1 MAKVTLRFYGS
12 LAEHGERFDVFASTA
27 REALYTVVSQLDGV
41 KEKIVNNFYRLRV
54 AKHDVTERDLQS
66 VISSEL
72 KDGDVIHVVP
82 KAVGG
87 GGALNF
93 IAGAALIAFSF
104 TNPLGWAA
112 LAVGSTTVG
121 TIAFGVGVS
130 LILGGVANLLVKQP
144 KMTTGAGEETA
155 KNYGF
160 NNLANN
166 TVQGSA
172 IPICYGNITIGAGV
186 ISQGIRSER
195 LNSVPTSG
203 EVNAQRKTIALV
215 KARDKQGTQYNTE
228 QNDKT
233 YILVEE

>member
-1 MAKVTLRFYGS
+1 MAKVTLKFYGS
-12 LAEHGERFDVFASTA
+12 LTKYGDRFDVYADSA
-27 REALYTVVSQLDGV
+27 REALHIVISQLDGL
-41 KEKIVNNFYRLRV
+41 KERFVNDFFRLRV
-54 AKHDVTERDLQS
+54 AKQDVAISDLQKKMTS
-66 VISSEL
+66 DL
-72 KDGDVIHVVP
+72 KDGDVVHVVP
-82 KAVGG
+82 RALGG
-87 GGALNF
+87 SGALNF

-144 KMTTGAGEETA
+144 KMTTGASDETA

-172 IPICYGNITIGAGV
+172 IPVCYGNITIGASV

-195 LNSVPTSG
+195 LGEKPKSG
-203 EVNAQRKTIALV
+203 AIDYRRRSISLL
-215 KARDKQGTQYNTE
+215 KAEDREGNQYNTE
-228 QNDKT
+228 ENDKT
-233 YILVEE
+233 YVLIEE